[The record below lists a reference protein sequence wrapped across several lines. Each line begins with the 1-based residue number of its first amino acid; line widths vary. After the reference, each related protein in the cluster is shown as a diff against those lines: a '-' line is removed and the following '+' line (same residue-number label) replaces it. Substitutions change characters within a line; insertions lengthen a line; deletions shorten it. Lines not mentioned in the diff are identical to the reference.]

1 MFLFT
6 TPSASEPTRNPA
18 AANHVAPNGPVVQAI
33 KDGADKTGTG
43 FDFLLKTA
51 QRESALDP
59 NAKASTSSATGLF
72 QFIEQ
77 TWLGMVKDQ
86 GARHGL
92 GAYADIIKDSDGG
105 RLNVAD
111 PKLKQDILDLRRDP
125 KLAAVMAG
133 AFTQK
138 NREALSGTIGREP
151 TPGELYMAHVLG
163 ARGATDLVKAN
174 ANAPQGAAS
183 DLFPDAAAANRSI
196 FFDRAGKARPVS
208 DVYAMLG
215 AAHMQAAAPVAGA
228 APAGASSDPQGGAPV
243 AQPFAALGPGRAKG
257 LVGLFSTDGPRGPV
271 SETVT
276 RLWATPRAAGRS
288 AGLDEG
294 QRFFPRAAGGIAQ
307 ANAAAP
313 NGAQAAESAMPELVT
328 VPLPPVRP
336 TSFAVVAKA
345 KAMVEKGPL
354 DLARFMNG
362 WSRS

>member
-6 TPSASEPTRNPA
+6 TPNAAEPARIPA
-18 AANHVAPNGPVVQAI
+18 AANRAVQNGPVVQAI
-33 KDGADKTGTG
+33 RDGAEKTGTG

-77 TWLGMVKDQ
+77 TWLGMVKEQ
-86 GARHGL
+86 GSRHGL
-92 GAYADIIKDSDGG
+92 GAYADAIKDSDGG

-111 PKLKQDILDLRRDP
+111 PRLKQDILDLRRDP

-174 ANAPQGAAS
+174 ASAPQGPAS
-183 DLFPDAAAANRSI
+183 DLFPDAAAANRPI
-196 FFDRAGKARPVS
+196 FFDKAGKARPVS
-208 DVYAMLG
+208 EVYAMLG
-215 AAHMQAAAPVAGA
+215 AAHMQGAASASSVAGA
-228 APAGASSDPQGGAPV
+228 AAATDAQGSTPA
-243 AQPFAALGPGRAKG
+243 AQPFAALAPGRAKG
-257 LVGLFSTDGPRGPV
+257 LVGLFSSDGPRGPV
-271 SETVT
+271 SETVS
-276 RLWATPRAAGRS
+276 RLWTTPRAPASRT
-288 AGLDEG
+288 AGLDDG
-294 QRFFPRAAGGIAQ
+294 QRFFPRAAGGIGLAGVP
-307 ANAAAP
+307 AP
-313 NGAQAAESAMPELVT
+313 SPAAESAAPEIVN

-336 TSFAVVAKA
+336 ASFQSLAKA
-345 KAMVEKGPL
+345 KGPL